1 MRTVLI
7 SILAAAFM
15 VASTQA
21 YAGTASVWKQTGA
34 ANIAAMTFNK
44 ATNSVLYADATAGT
58 LMQVSAGGAM
68 VTMAQVNQAGGA
80 SANANAIG
88 GIATDNLGNIY
99 FTDMQTHTISKI
111 TTTNANAGTA
121 TIIAGTGAAGYSGDG
136 ASALSATFSSPAGIA
151 IDNNNDIYIADSGN
165 NVIRKIDSITGIVT
179 TVAGTGVAGYSGD
192 GGNALQATLN
202 TPYGMASNG
211 SGDIIFTEMGNHTV
225 RELAFGTINTIAG
238 TGQAGF
244 YGDGGLKS
252 FAQFNT
258 PMAVAVDSKGNIFV
272 ADTGNNRVRM
282 ISNSF
287 IETIAGNGSNTSMQ
301 AGSSMDSTS
310 AGIALPTGVGV
321 DSQDNLYVA
330 DSLSKNIVLVDTTG
344 AGNTTNPNNQTSCTT
359 GNATQTGIMLMMFVL
374 LLMTTL
380 WKKSGLEM
388 RYANDE

>member
-1 MRTVLI
+1 
-7 SILAAAFM
+7 
-15 VASTQA
+15 
-21 YAGTASVWKQTGA
+21 
-34 ANIAAMTFNK
+34 MTFNK

-344 AGNTTNPNNQTSCTT
+344 AGNTTNPNSQTSCTT

>member
-1 MRTVLI
+1 MIKKSMITI
-7 SILAAAFM
+7 IAAAAL
-15 VASTQA
+15 VCSTQA
-21 YAGTASVWKQTGA
+21 YAGTASVWNQTGA
-34 ANIAAMTFNK
+34 ANISAMTFNK
-44 ATNSVLYADATAGT
+44 ASDSVLYADATAGT

-68 VTMAQVNQAGGA
+68 VTMAQVNQAGGT

-121 TIIAGTGAAGYSGDG
+121 TVIAGTGQAGYTGDG
-136 ASALSATFSSPAGIA
+136 ASALFATFSSPAGIA
-151 IDNNNDIYIADSGN
+151 IDSNNDIYIADSGN
-165 NVIRKIDSITGIVT
+165 NVIRKIDSLTGFVT
-179 TVAGTGVAGYSGD
+179 TVAGTGTAGYSGD
-192 GGNALQATLN
+192 GGNASQATLN

-211 SGDIIFTEMGNHTV
+211 AGDIIFTEIGNHTV

-244 YGDGGLKS
+244 YGDNGLKS

-287 IETIAGNGSNTSMQ
+287 IETIAGNGSNASMQ
-301 AGSSMDSTS
+301 AGSSMDSAT
-310 AGIALPTGVGV
+310 AAIASPTGVGV
-321 DSQDNLYVA
+321 DGQDNLYVA
-330 DSLSKNIVLVDTTG
+330 DSLSKNIVFVDTLG
-344 AGNTTNPNNQTSCTT
+344 AGNTTNANNQTSCVA
-359 GNATQTGIMLMMFVL
+359 GNAGQTGIMLMMVA
-374 LLMTTL
+374 LMLITTL
-380 WKKSGLEM
+380 RKRG
-388 RYANDE
+388 

>member
-1 MRTVLI
+1 MRIVFV
-7 SILAAAFM
+7 SILATAFM
-15 VASTQA
+15 LVSTQA
-21 YAGTASVWKQTGA
+21 YAGTASVWSQTGA
-34 ANIAAMTFNK
+34 ANISALTFNK
-44 ATNSVLYADATAGT
+44 ASNSVLYADSTAGT

-68 VTMAQVNQAGGA
+68 VTMAQVNQAGGT

-88 GIATDNLGNIY
+88 GIATDSLGNIY

-111 TTTNANAGTA
+111 TTINANAGTA

-165 NVIRKIDSITGIVT
+165 NVIRKIDSTTGIVT

-192 GGNALQATLN
+192 GGNALQAKLN
-202 TPYGMASNG
+202 TPYGMVSNS
-211 SGDIIFTEMGNHTV
+211 SGNIIFTEVGNHTV

-244 YGDGGLKS
+244 HGDGGIKT

-258 PMAVAVDSKGNIFV
+258 PMAVAIDSKGNIFV

-282 ISNSF
+282 ISNSL

-301 AGSSMDSTS
+301 AGSSANSTS
-310 AGIALPTGVGV
+310 VGIASPTGVGV
-321 DSQDNLYVA
+321 DGQDNLYVA
-330 DSLSKNIVLVDTTG
+330 DSLSKNIVFVDTTG
-344 AGNTTNPNNQTSCTT
+344 AGNTNNQVSCVA
-359 GNATQTGIMLMMFVL
+359 GNAGQTGIMLMMVA
-374 LLMTTL
+374 LMLITTL
-380 WKKSGLEM
+380 RKKSGLEM
-388 RYANDE
+388 RCANDE